1 MENPVL
7 VEVTRG
13 PLVESIHR
21 GSLAVVDGDGRIVF
35 SVGDIDKPSFPRSA
49 VKPFQAL
56 PFVESGAADRFG
68 FGDAELA
75 LSMASHN
82 AEPRHVETVRAM
94 LGAAGLDDSCLACGP
109 HWPARHDDQGALH
122 LAGLK
127 PGRIHNNCSGK
138 HSGFL
143 CTCVVTGADPRG
155 YETAEHPVMREVI
168 AAGASM
174 TGTPHA
180 TDICGTDG
188 CSIPT
193 FAVSPRA
200 LAHGFARFVTGVGL
214 SATRARAAERLRL
227 AAAAEP
233 LMVAGTGRFCSRAMA
248 ALGSQALVKTGA
260 EGVFIGAIKELGLGI
275 ALKIDDG
282 ATRASEAVMAR
293 ALMALLKLT
302 PDDPAYAELS
312 DLASPR
318 VKTWAGVAVG
328 EVRTTE
334 ALDGLAA

>member
-1 MENPVL
+1 MDNPVL

-13 PLVESIHR
+13 SVVESRHR
-21 GSLAVVDGDGRIVF
+21 GSVAIVDGDGRLVF
-35 SVGDIDKPSFPRSA
+35 SLGDIEMPSFPRSA

-82 AEPRHVETVRAM
+82 AEARHVDTVRAM
-94 LGAAGLDDSCLACGP
+94 LAAAGLDEGCLACGP
-109 HWPARHDDQGALH
+109 HWPGRHADQGALH
-122 LAGLK
+122 RIGAT
-127 PGRIHNNCSGK
+127 PGRVHNNCSGK

-155 YETAEHPVMREVI
+155 YEKADHPVMREVI
-168 AAGASM
+168 AASASI
-174 TGTPHA
+174 TNTAHA
-180 TDICGTDG
+180 TDLSGVDG

-193 FAVSPRA
+193 FAIAPRP

-214 SATRARAAERLRL
+214 TATRARAAERLRL

-233 LMVAGTGRFCSRAMA
+233 FMIAGTGRFCTRAMT
-248 ALGSQALVKTGA
+248 ALGDRVLVKTGA

-282 ATRASEAVMAR
+282 AARASEVVMAR
-293 ALMALLKLT
+293 LLIDLLKLT
-302 PDDPAYAELS
+302 PDDAGYAEMQ
-312 DLASPR
+312 DLANPK
-318 VKTWAGVAVG
+318 VKSWAGEEVG
-328 EVRTTE
+328 EIRVTGTL
-334 ALDGLAA
+334 AGLVG

>member
-13 PLVESIHR
+13 PIVESFHR
-21 GSLAVVDGDGRIVF
+21 GSVAIVDGDGHLLF
-35 SVGDIDKPSFPRSA
+35 GVGDIERPSYPRSA

-56 PFVESGAADRFG
+56 PFVESGAADRLG

-75 LSMASHN
+75 LAMASHN

-94 LGAAGLDDSCLACGP
+94 LSAAGLDESCLACGP
-109 HWPARHDDQGALH
+109 HWPARHADQGALH
-122 LAGLK
+122 KADMK

-138 HSGFL
+138 HTGFL
-143 CTCVVTGADPRG
+143 CTCAVTGADPRG
-155 YETAEHPVMREVI
+155 YEKADHHVMREVI

-193 FAVSPRA
+193 FAVAPRA

-214 SATRARAAERLRL
+214 TATRARAADRLRL

-233 LMVAGTGRFCSRAMA
+233 FMVAGTGRFCTRVMT
-248 ALGSQALVKTGA
+248 ALGTRVLVKTGA
-260 EGVFIGAIKELGLGI
+260 EGVFIGAVKELGLGI
-275 ALKIDDG
+275 ALKVDDG
-282 ATRASEAVMAR
+282 AGRASEAAMA
-293 ALMALLKLT
+293 AILIDLLKLS
-302 PDDPAYAELS
+302 PDDPGYDEMRQ
-312 DLASPR
+312 LANPP
-318 VKTWAGVAVG
+318 VKSWAGETVG
-328 EVRTTE
+328 EIRVTG
-334 ALDGLAA
+334 ALGGLVG

>member
-1 MENPVL
+1 MDNPVL

-13 PLVESIHR
+13 TVVESRHR
-21 GSLAVVDGDGRIVF
+21 GSVAIVDGDGRLVF
-35 SVGDIDKPSFPRSA
+35 GLGDIEMPSFPRSA

-82 AEPRHVETVRAM
+82 AEARHVDTVRAM
-94 LGAAGLDDSCLACGP
+94 LGAAGLDEGCLACGS
-109 HWPARHDDQGALH
+109 HWPGRHADQGALH
-122 LAGLK
+122 RIGAT
-127 PGRIHNNCSGK
+127 PGRVHNNCSGK

-155 YETAEHPVMREVI
+155 YEKADHPVMREVI
-168 AAGASM
+168 AASASM
-174 TGTPHA
+174 TNTAHA
-180 TDICGTDG
+180 TDLSGVDG

-193 FAVSPRA
+193 FAIAPRP

-214 SATRARAAERLRL
+214 TATRARAAERLRL

-233 LMVAGTGRFCSRAMA
+233 FMIAGTGRFCTRTMT
-248 ALGSQALVKTGA
+248 ALGDRVLVKTGA

-282 ATRASEAVMAR
+282 AARASEVVMAR
-293 ALMALLKLT
+293 LLIDLLKLT
-302 PDDPAYAELS
+302 PDDPGYAEMQ
-312 DLASPR
+312 DLANPK
-318 VKTWAGVAVG
+318 VKSWAGEEVG
-328 EVRTTE
+328 EIRVTGTL
-334 ALDGLAA
+334 AGLVG